1 MKKSIIKSK
10 DNKEKIPIFTMHV
23 TKGHFPYFPQM
34 TPLQGRHPCYIQ
46 LRVKEAGVLCGRIH
60 LGVGVGEQGSLERTE
75 LKTQEGLRVEKSQRL
90 D

>member
-1 MKKSIIKSK
+1 
-10 DNKEKIPIFTMHV
+10 
-23 TKGHFPYFPQM
+23 M

-46 LRVKEAGVLCGRIH
+46 LRVKGAGVLCGRIH